1 MRLDFH
7 LHTHCSDGAL
17 HPSELL
23 AAVRKSRLEHWAVTD
38 HDTLAGWRALRG
50 EAGLVPGVEVTA
62 EFGGREVHIVG
73 LGIDP
78 EDAAFA
84 AFLAGI
90 RTVRVTR
97 LGRLITT
104 LGESGRLAVTDL
116 GGGTADSLSRYHLA
130 KALVT
135 LGRAPHVS
143 AAFVDLIGDTHCAKL
158 DLPPYP
164 TPAASPSSPVAT
176 ARSCNPRSCFPAPKV
191 RCGWPA
197 PTSPAT
203 ACPISSRA
211 PAPVRQACDRELLE
225 RVRER
230 MTAEEKLLAN
240 DRSAGHDWV
249 EIAMKYGGTPE
260 ARRKQYA
267 RALDRIAADLG
278 IDEEDPDETRH

>member
-17 HPSELL
+17 HPNELL
-23 AAVRKSRLEHWAVTD
+23 AAVRRARLDHWAVTD

-62 EFGGREVHIVG
+62 EVDGHEVHIVG

-90 RTVRVTR
+90 RAVRVER
-97 LGRLITT
+97 LGRLIVE
-104 LGESGRLAVTDL
+104 LGETGRLGIADL

-143 AAFVDLIGDTHCAKL
+143 TAFTELIGDAHCAKL
-158 DLPPYP
+158 GLPSY
-164 TPAASPSSPVAT
+164 
-176 ARSCNPRSCFPAPKV
+176 PAPAV
-191 RCGWPA
+191 AAAAIRAAGGVAILAHPGLYGTA
-197 PTSPAT
+197 DAVAALLDHGLDGLETSHSNRNPELGMAL
-203 ACPISSRA
+203 
-211 PAPVRQACDRELLE
+211 RQMAEGRGLLE
-225 RVRER
+225 SCGSDIHWLGARQPGDQRLERER
-230 MTAEEKLLAN
+230 ALPLL
-240 DRSAGHDWV
+240 
-249 EIAMKYGGTPE
+249 
-260 ARRKQYA
+260 
-267 RALDRIAADLG
+267 RALRIAA
-278 IDEEDPDETRH
+278 